1 MAVTIQSI
9 NQLLTGGYF
18 LIFLFVKPFKVLTLD
33 RTKLLIDL
41 LLTVYEICWVV
52 KVLAFCKL
60 NETSDTRKQTY
71 KDVGLIL
78 LCVVRLVKKT
88 PTIFANKMQ
97 CVERFYNWIPVL
109 LTVRLCPELRK

>member
-78 LCVVRLVKKT
+78 LCVVRLVKKK
-88 PTIFANKMQ
+88 PNNI
-97 CVERFYNWIPVL
+97 C
-109 LTVRLCPELRK
+109 